1 MILHVL
7 GSCSGTEPMPGRH
20 HTSVSLETGGK
31 LYFLDAGENCSYT
44 SYLLG
49 IDQLRTDSIFISH
62 THMDHTGGLPHLL
75 WNFRKLCTI
84 NPDIAARMEGRVI
97 QVHMPDLSVFD
108 GVMAMLRASEGNYET
123 NFYLDPH
130 QVRDGL
136 RYDQDGVRLT
146 AFHNYHLG
154 TPAPGLPFLSYSY
167 LMEAEGKKV
176 FFSGDFRDL
185 SEIAP
190 HLQGSDL
197 VFLETGHHTAAGLC
211 QELKDLGL
219 SVGKV
224 IFYHHGLEILH
235 DFAGELAAAKAV
247 LGDQMDFS
255 QDGSVYR
262 L

>member
-1 MILHVL
+1 MKITVL
-7 GSCSGTEPMPGRH
+7 GSCSGTEPFAGCH
-20 HTSVSLETGGK
+20 QTSVAVETGGRI
-31 LYFLDAGENCSYT
+31 YFIDAGENAGYAA
-44 SYLLG
+44 YLGGVPLP
-49 IDQLRTDSIFISH
+49 DTAAIFVTH

-75 WNFRKLCTI
+75 WNFRKLCVI
-84 NPDIAARMEGRVI
+84 DEDAAARMAGRVI
-97 QVHMPDLSVFD
+97 QVHLPDLAVFD

-136 RYDQDGVRLT
+136 RYDQNGVRLT

-190 HLQGSDL
+190 HLEGSDL